1 MGNGP
6 SGYDTG
12 KVDAN
17 GRVYV
22 GPEYSEQTI
31 AYHILSDPE
40 ESVPVYF
47 IRHGTMEGKKFGASL
62 DGLRNL
68 CGDKRIAIDWDADGR
83 LDHGYYQEQG
93 GDNAVKD
100 IKAMQTLDRGFAR
113 VVAIYPE
120 LYGNGDREKF
130 AIIGDITTDTHLERV
145 GYDRQN
151 GRKDN
156 VKFLTLK
163 LANCIEVTPASAPD
177 LYDAMPLVKR
187 HTIRPSYKH
196 ADLVHSAYADYIKR

>member
-1 MGNGP
+1 MGNAP

-22 GPEYSEQTI
+22 GPEYSDQTI
-31 AYHILSDPE
+31 AYQVLSDPE
-40 ESVPVYF
+40 NSIPVYF
-47 IRHGTMEGKKFGASL
+47 IRHGTMEGDNFGATL
-62 DGLRNL
+62 DGLSNL
-68 CGDKRIAIDWDADGR
+68 CRDKRIAIDWGADGR

-93 GDNAVKD
+93 GDSAVKD

-130 AIIGDITTDTHLERV
+130 AVIGDVTPDAHLERV
-145 GYDRQN
+145 GYERQYS
-151 GRKDN
+151 KDL
-156 VKFLTLK
+156 KFLTLK

-177 LYDAMPLVKR
+177 LYDEMPLVRR
-187 HTIRPSYKH
+187 HTIRPSHKH
-196 ADLVHSAYADYIKR
+196 ADLVHEAYADYIKR

>member
-1 MGNGP
+1 MVNIP

-31 AYHILSDPE
+31 AYQVLSDPE
-40 ESVPVYF
+40 NSIPVYF
-47 IRHGTMEGKKFGASL
+47 IRHGTMKGDNFGATL
-62 DGLRNL
+62 DGLSNL
-68 CGDKRIAIDWDADGR
+68 CGDKRIAIDWGADGR

-93 GDNAVKD
+93 GDSAVKD

-130 AIIGDITTDTHLERV
+130 AVIGDVTPDTHLERV
-145 GYDRQN
+145 GYERQYN
-151 GRKDN
+151 KDL
-156 VKFLTLK
+156 KFLTLK

-177 LYDAMPLVKR
+177 LYDEMPLIR
-187 HTIRPSYKH
+187 RPTIRPSHKH
-196 ADLVHSAYADYIKR
+196 ADLVHETYADYIKR